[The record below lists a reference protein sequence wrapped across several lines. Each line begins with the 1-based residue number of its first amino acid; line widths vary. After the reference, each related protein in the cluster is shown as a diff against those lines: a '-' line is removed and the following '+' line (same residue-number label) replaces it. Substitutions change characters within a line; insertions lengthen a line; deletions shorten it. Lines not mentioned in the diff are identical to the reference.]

1 MKRYSISFLIL
12 ATIVSVVAIVVIS
25 AYKWARESSLR
36 ISAVEAKER
45 LAKKDFDVVL
55 DVRTDW
61 ERKNLG
67 LYPGSLHIPSGDLEA
82 RAARELPNK
91 GAKILAYC
99 NTGQRAR
106 AAAEKLQGLGYK
118 NVVYIA
124 EGHGAL
130 EA

>member
-1 MKRYSISFLIL
+1 MKKTTRLVLSILVAF
-12 ATIVSVVAIVVIS
+12 VAIIVIS
-25 AYKWARESSLR
+25 LYKYARDSPLR
-36 ISAVEAKER
+36 ISAKDAKER
-45 LAKKDFDVVL
+45 LAKKDVDVVL

-67 LYPGSLHIPSGDLEA
+67 LYPNSLHIPSGDLEV
-82 RAARELPNK
+82 RAAKELPNK

-106 AAAEKLQGLGYK
+106 AAAEKLEAMGYRH
-118 NVVYIA
+118 VTYIA

-130 EA
+130 L